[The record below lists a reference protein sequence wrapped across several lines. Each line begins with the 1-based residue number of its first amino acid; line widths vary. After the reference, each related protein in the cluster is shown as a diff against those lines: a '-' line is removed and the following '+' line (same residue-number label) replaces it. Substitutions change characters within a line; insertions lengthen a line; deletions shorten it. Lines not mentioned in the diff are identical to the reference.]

1 MKKILIVVL
10 LVVVVFS
17 VFAQAPGCPN
27 IQVPNETVSCNMPCV
42 DLVAT
47 YLQTGETTQ
56 YAVESIA
63 YAPPYPFSGG
73 TVAFLGTDDYFTD
86 VITIPFDFCF
96 YGNTYNQLVVGANG
110 LISFDASLA
119 TLPSGY
125 AFSSSIPSAPVLANP
140 YENSINGAFLDI
152 DPSIGGD
159 INYTTLG
166 IAPCRTFVVNF
177 NNVPSFSC
185 NTLLVTQQ
193 IVIYET
199 TNAIEVYIEDKPTCT
214 AWNSGNA
221 VIGIQNIGATQ
232 GICPPGRNTGPWTA
246 TNEAW
251 RFTPN
256 GTPNYA
262 VEWFDISG
270 SSLGFGDT
278 LNICTQTQDNF
289 TAEISYTN
297 CNGAV
302 VTESVTNTVF
312 INSAAGQIANLGL
325 VDTIK
330 SCTTPVTINADNTMD
345 TYLWNTGEN
354 TSSITV
360 NQTGNYVL
368 EATQG
373 GCDGDDT
380 VYVSIVNANIVE
392 EDLTICNFESVDLN
406 IEQTNTIVNWSTLET
421 TDNITVYPSNSTE
434 YWVEISDGI
443 TLCKDSIQ
451 INVDPVPTV
460 SIDGI
465 NKICIGDSTSL
476 QFLFS
481 GNQPFNINLNN
492 QSYTFT
498 NFNELLN
505 ISPLITT
512 DYLISYIEDVN
523 CNDNISSSHTINVNP
538 LPKPVINPDFY
549 ELYPGEDIT
558 LTAGSYAYYWWYTD
572 NNSLISESEFLLV
585 DSTLTTYIVV
595 ESNDGCIGTS
605 ETAIVQYIR
614 RVELFIPNTFTPNGD
629 EHNELFVIKGRFIT
643 SFNMIITDR
652 WGEMVYKTDKIDKY
666 WDGKYLGVMAQQ
678 GVYSYVVDI
687 IGDDGR
693 PFSTSGTVNVIY

>member
-1 MKKILIVVL
+1 MKRL
-10 LVVVVFS
+10 LVALIFVVPQLL
-17 VFAQAPGCPN
+17 FAQAPGCPN
-27 IQVPNETVSCNMPCV
+27 IQVDDETVSCNTPCV

-47 YLQTGETTQ
+47 FLQTGQTTS
-56 YAVESIA
+56 YGVSSIP
-63 YAPPYPFSGG
+63 YAPPYPFTGG
-73 TVAFLGTDDYFTD
+73 TGAFIGTDDIFSV
-86 VITIPFDFCF
+86 VINLPFDFCF
-96 YGNTYNQLVVGANG
+96 YGNTYNQLVIGANG
-110 LISFDASLA
+110 LISFDVSLA
-119 TLPSGY
+119 N
-125 AFSSSIPSAPVLANP
+125 AFCTYSFTSPIPSSPTLTGP
-140 YENSINGAFLDI
+140 YQNSINGAYLDI
-152 DPSIGGD
+152 DPAVGGD
-159 INYTTLG
+159 INYATLG
-166 IAPCRTFVVNF
+166 TAPCRTFVVNF
-177 NNVPSFSC
+177 NNVPSFGC
-185 NTLLVTQQ
+185 NNLLVTQQ

-199 TNAIEVYIEDKPTCT
+199 TNAIEVYIEDKPTCIT
-214 AWNSGNA
+214 WNSGNA

-232 GICPPGRNTGPWTA
+232 GICPPNRNTGPWTA

-302 VTESVTNTVF
+302 VPESVTNTVF

-421 TDNITVYPSNSTE
+421 TDNITVYPSNITE

-460 SIDGI
+460 FIDGI

-523 CNDNISSSHTINVNP
+523 CNDNISSSHTVNVNP

-572 NNSLISESEFLLV
+572 NSFLISESEFLLV

-643 SFNMIITDR
+643 SFDMIITDR

-687 IGDDGR
+687 IGDDAR